1 MLGLTVVNINISP
14 NAATLVITY
23 MREST
28 SDSFTRIQRLTETVH
43 YLRSRKQCA
52 ACQSR
57 GHRCRQTRIIQ
68 RGGTL
73 KVKCAG
79 RLLRGLGGL
88 QVSGWRG
95 KGLKH
100 TDCSHSLP
108 ITPRPSLST
117 LAFLSSVHTAVV
129 TCSS

>member
-14 NAATLVITY
+14 IAATLIITY

-28 SDSFTRIQRLTETVH
+28 SNSFTRIKRLMETVH
-43 YLRSRKQCA
+43 YLRSRKQRA

-57 GHRCRQTRIIQ
+57 GHRRSQTRIIQ

-79 RLLRGLGGL
+79 RLLRCLGGL
-88 QVSGWRG
+88 KQRG

-100 TDCSHSLP
+100 TDSSHSLP

-117 LAFLSSVHTAVV
+117 LAFLSSVHTAAV